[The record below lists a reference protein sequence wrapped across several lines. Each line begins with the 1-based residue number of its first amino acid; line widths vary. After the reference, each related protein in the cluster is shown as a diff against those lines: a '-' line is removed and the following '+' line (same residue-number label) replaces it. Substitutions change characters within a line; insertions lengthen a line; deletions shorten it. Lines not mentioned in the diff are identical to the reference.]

1 MSEIIDSFPGR
12 LYKMSQYLSKQVPS
26 QVRTR
31 QFVDQLVNTL
41 FLMRDNQEM
50 SLRQI
55 EAKWEWLQTE
65 LQAILTPLCGGG
77 EALCDEEA
85 TAEFFRELPVLY
97 AQLLKDADYY
107 AQSDPA
113 ASNREEVIL
122 CYPGFYALV
131 IYRMAH
137 ILHQIG
143 VPLVPRVMSEY
154 AHSQTGIEIHPGAT
168 IGRNFY
174 IDHGTGIVIG
184 ETAVIGSDVKLYQGV
199 TLGATYVDKTLRGT
213 KRHPTIEDHVIIYSG
228 ATILG
233 GDTVVGHHTV
243 IGGNAWLTE
252 SVPPY
257 STVYHKPDIRIKENH
272 NAVSE

>member
-1 MSEIIDSFPGR
+1 MSDIINNFPGR
-12 LYKMSQYLSKQVPS
+12 LYKMSQYLCKEVPS

-31 QFVDQLVNTL
+31 SFIDQLVNTL

-50 SLRQI
+50 TLRQI
-55 EAKWEWLQTE
+55 EAKWEWLQLE
-65 LQAILTPLCGGG
+65 MREILTPLC
-77 EALCDEEA
+77 EKRESLCVETT
-85 TAEFFRELPVLY
+85 TAEFFKELPVLY
-97 AQLLKDADYY
+97 TQLLKDAELY
-107 AQSDPA
+107 ARNDPA
-113 ASNREEVIL
+113 AQNMEEVIL

-137 ILHQIG
+137 ILYSME
-143 VPLVPRVMSEY
+143 VPYMPRLFCEY

-184 ETAVIGSDVKLYQGV
+184 ETTVIGTDVKIYQGV
-199 TLGATYVDKTLRGT
+199 TLGAAYVDKSLSGE

-228 ATILG
+228 ATVLG

-243 IGGNAWLTE
+243 IGGNVWLTE

-257 STVYHKPDIRIKENH
+257 TTVYHKPDIRIKEN
-272 NAVSE
+272 NKDRL

>member
-1 MSEIIDSFPGR
+1 MSEIIDNFPRR
-12 LYKMSQYLSKQVPS
+12 LYKMSQYLCKHVPS

-31 QFVDQLVNTL
+31 GFVDQLVNTL
-41 FLMRDNQEM
+41 FLMRDNQAM
-50 SLRQI
+50 TLRQI
-55 EAKWEWLQTE
+55 EAKWEWLQQE
-65 LQAILTPLCGGG
+65 LQEILTPLCA
-77 EALCDEEA
+77 ERESLCAETS
-85 TAEFFRELPVLY
+85 TAEFFKELPVLY
-97 AQLLKDADYY
+97 TQLLKDAELY
-107 AQSDPA
+107 AECDPA
-113 ASNREEVIL
+113 ASSMEEVIL

-137 ILHQIG
+137 ILYEME

-184 ETAVIGSDVKLYQGV
+184 GTTVIGTDVKIYQGV
-199 TLGATYVDKTLRGT
+199 TRGATYVDKALAGK

-233 GDTVVGHHTV
+233 GDTVVGHHSV

-257 STVYHKPDIRIKENH
+257 STVYHKPDIRIKEN
-272 NAVSE
+272 NK